1 MCLGIPGQI
10 VEIVDAEKQYGL
22 VEVLG
27 ITRSIV
33 TGMLAP
39 EEAQIGKW
47 VLINAGMAI
56 SALEADE
63 AAQLL
68 QFIEELDRHIEEEQ
82 AWDSLSDEES
92 YGRSGQPS

>member
-10 VEIVDAEKQYGL
+10 VEIVGAEKQFGR

-27 ITRSIV
+27 STRPV
-33 TGMLAP
+33 HFAMLTP
-39 EEAQIGKW
+39 EEVQIGAW

-63 AAQLL
+63 ASQLL
-68 QFIEELDRHIEEEQ
+68 RFINELDRQFEEEQ
-82 AWDSLSDEES
+82 
-92 YGRSGQPS
+92 P